1 MTIEVL
7 EGLKRKVTLE
17 IEKQVIQD
25 LVNKEIKKQA
35 KKTKIAGFRPGKA
48 PLQMVE
54 QMYGMKAYEEALDAQ
69 INQSF
74 FSFMTKEKLTL
85 AGRPEFN
92 LIQGNDESP
101 KFIFSAEFEVMPEVV
116 IGDLSTKEVEV
127 FSCAVSDEQVNNT
140 LELLRKQRA
149 TYTELADKPASDND
163 KVTID
168 FVGTVDGIEFEG
180 GKAEGYS
187 FLLGN
192 KHMLPEFE
200 AGIQGLKASES
211 KDVEVN
217 FPESYHAENLK
228 GKKAVFHITVKK
240 VEEPQL
246 PEMNAE
252 FIELLGVADGQLDSL
267 RAEIKQNLDREI
279 NRRIRVKNRES
290 AFNSLLDVSPMEVPY
305 SLVHDEIHHMMD
317 ATKEDMKKQGQNMEN
332 VKLTHEMFVADARR
346 MVTLRFLVSELIKT
360 NKLTVTDD
368 EIKAIVE
375 DLASMYEDPAEYLEW
390 YYKDKS
396 RLEQAKSMA
405 LEEKVIKHILS
416 LAKVV
421 ETAVSYEDLIQQ
433 AV

>member
-7 EGLKRKVTLE
+7 EGLKRKATLE
-17 IEKQVIQD
+17 IEKQLIQD

-54 QMYGMKAYEEALDAQ
+54 QMYGMKAYEEALNTQ

-74 FSFMTKEKLTL
+74 FTFVTEEKLIL

-92 LIQGNDESP
+92 LIEGNDESA

-116 IGDLSTKEVEV
+116 VGDLSTKEIEM
-127 FSCAVSDEQVNNT
+127 FSCTVADEQVNKT
-140 LELLRKQRA
+140 VELLRKQRA
-149 TYTELADKPASDND
+149 TYTEVVDKPASDND
-163 KVTID
+163 RVTID
-168 FVGTVDGIEFEG
+168 FVGTVDGVPFDG
-180 GKAEGYS
+180 GKAEGYA

-200 AGIQGLKASES
+200 AGIQGLKSSES

-217 FPESYHAENLK
+217 FPASYHAENLK

-240 VEEPQL
+240 VEEAQL
-246 PEMNAE
+246 PEMNEE
-252 FIELLGVADGQLDSL
+252 FIELLGVADGKLDSL

-290 AFNSLLDVSPMEVPY
+290 AFKGLLDVSPMEVPY

-317 ATKEDMKKQGQNMEN
+317 STKEDMKKQGQNIEN
-332 VKLTHEMFVADARR
+332 IKLTHEMFVADARR
-346 MVTLRFLVSELIKT
+346 IVTLRFLVSELIKT
-360 NKLTVTDD
+360 NQLAVTDD
-368 EIKAIVE
+368 EIKAVVE
-375 DLASMYEDPAEYLEW
+375 DMASMYEDPAEYIEW
-390 YYKDKS
+390 YYKDRS
-396 RLEQAKSMA
+396 RLEQAKAMA

-416 LAKVV
+416 LAKIV
-421 ETAVSYEDLIQQ
+421 ETAVSYDDLIQQ